1 MADVTF
7 GVKVNEEL
15 KQKLTK
21 IIRDSGMQGK
31 DFMQNL
37 VNIYEM
43 ENTKKSTPEIAQDIV
58 ELQYLTSR
66 MNGIYLNLAHR
77 IDNIKNSN
85 NEIYENQLKTQEE
98 KILSLKEELKCSEDK
113 NNKLNKELELIK
125 SSNDEM
131 INKIYSLEDINNS
144 NKLLIKEYNQKLY
157 DFSQKLNDFKKIS
170 EEYIKDKEYIN
181 NLKND
186 NDTLKSS
193 LEKASTENREIILKK
208 DYQISSLEKNIEIIK
223 DENIKALGIM
233 KDKLII
239 EKEKE
244 ILQLEKDYNLKINL
258 IIDEYNSKIKSL
270 LEEKENTQ
278 KINTKNAE

>member
-21 IIRDSGMQGK
+21 IIKDSGMQGK

-66 MNGIYLNLAHR
+66 MNSIYINLAHR

-85 NEIYENQLKTQEE
+85 NEIYENQLKIQEE
-98 KILSLKEELKCSEDK
+98 KILSLKEDLKCYQDK

-125 SSNDEM
+125 SSKEEM
-131 INKIYSLEDINNS
+131 LNKISSLEDINNS
-144 NKLLIKEYNQKLY
+144 NKLLIKEYNEKLY
-157 DFSQKLNDFKKIS
+157 DFSQQLNDFKKIS
-170 EEYIKDKEYIN
+170 EESIKDKQYID
-181 NLKND
+181 NLKNN
-186 NDTLKSS
+186 NDALKSS
-193 LEKASTENREIILKK
+193 LEKLSEENKEKLLKK
-208 DYQISSLEKNIEIIK
+208 DYQISSLEKNIKIII
-223 DENIKALGIM
+223 DENKKALETM

-239 EKEKE
+239 EKERE
-244 ILQLEKDYNLKINL
+244 VLQLEKDYNLKINS
-258 IIDEYNSKIKSL
+258 IIDDYNSKIKSL
-270 LEEKENTQ
+270 LDERENIHKTNS
-278 KINTKNAE
+278 KDS

>member
-21 IIRDSGMQGK
+21 IIKDSGMQGK

-43 ENTKKSTPEIAQDIV
+43 ENTKKSTPEVAQDIV

-66 MNGIYLNLAHR
+66 INSIYINLAHR

-85 NEIYENQLKTQEE
+85 NEVYENQLKVQEE
-98 KILSLKEELKCSEDK
+98 KILSLGEDLKCSQDK
-113 NNKLNKELELIK
+113 NNKLSNDLELIK
-125 SSNDEM
+125 SSKEELL
-131 INKIYSLEDINNS
+131 NKISSLEDINNS

-157 DFSQKLNDFKKIS
+157 DFSQQLNHLKKVS
-170 EEYIKDKEYIN
+170 EESIKDKEYID

-186 NDTLKSS
+186 NISLKSS
-193 LEKASTENREIILKK
+193 LEKLSSENKEILLKK
-208 DYQISSLEKNIEIIK
+208 DYQISTLEKNIEIVNNENRKTLESLK
-223 DENIKALGIM
+223 DR
-233 KDKLII
+233 LII

-244 ILQLEKDYNLKINL
+244 ILQLEKIHNSKINS
-258 IIDEYNSKIKSL
+258 IIDEYNLKIKSF
-270 LEEKENTQ
+270 LEERENTQ
-278 KINTKNAE
+278 KINKKDS

>member
-21 IIRDSGMQGK
+21 IIKDSGMQGK

-66 MNGIYLNLAHR
+66 MNSIYINLAHR

-85 NEIYENQLKTQEE
+85 NEIYENQLKIQEE
-98 KILSLKEELKCSEDK
+98 KILSLKEDLKCYQDK

-125 SSNDEM
+125 SSKEEM
-131 INKIYSLEDINNS
+131 LNKISSLEDINNS
-144 NKLLIKEYNQKLY
+144 NKLLIKEYNEKLY
-157 DFSQKLNDFKKIS
+157 DFSQQLNDFKKIS
-170 EEYIKDKEYIN
+170 EESIKDKQYID
-181 NLKND
+181 NLKNN
-186 NDTLKSS
+186 NDALKSS
-193 LEKASTENREIILKK
+193 LEKLSEENKEKLLKK
-208 DYQISSLEKNIEIIK
+208 DYQISSLEKNIKIIM
-223 DENIKALGIM
+223 DENKKALETM

-239 EKEKE
+239 EKERE
-244 ILQLEKDYNLKINL
+244 VLQLEKDYNLKINS
-258 IIDEYNSKIKSL
+258 IIDDYNSKIKSL
-270 LEEKENTQ
+270 LDERENIHKTNS
-278 KINTKNAE
+278 KDS

>member
-21 IIRDSGMQGK
+21 IIKDSGMQGK

-66 MNGIYLNLAHR
+66 MNSIYINLAHR

-85 NEIYENQLKTQEE
+85 NEIYENQLKIQEE
-98 KILSLKEELKCSEDK
+98 KILSLKEDLKCYQDK
-113 NNKLNKELELIK
+113 NNKLNKELELIN
-125 SSNDEM
+125 SSKEEM
-131 INKIYSLEDINNS
+131 LNKISSLEDINNS
-144 NKLLIKEYNQKLY
+144 NKLLIKEYNEKLY
-157 DFSQKLNDFKKIS
+157 DFSHQLNDFKKIS
-170 EEYIKDKEYIN
+170 EESIKDKQYID
-181 NLKND
+181 NLKNN
-186 NDTLKSS
+186 NDALKSS
-193 LEKASTENREIILKK
+193 LEKLSEENKEKLLKK
-208 DYQISSLEKNIEIIK
+208 DYQISSLEKNIKIIM
-223 DENIKALGIM
+223 DENKKALETM

-239 EKEKE
+239 EKERE
-244 ILQLEKDYNLKINL
+244 VLQLEKDYNLKINS
-258 IIDEYNSKIKSL
+258 IIDDYNSKIKSL
-270 LEEKENTQ
+270 LDERENIHKTNS
-278 KINTKNAE
+278 KDS

>member
-21 IIRDSGMQGK
+21 IIKDSGMQGK

-43 ENTKKSTPEIAQDIV
+43 ENTKKSTPEVAQDIV

-66 MNGIYLNLAHR
+66 INSIYINLAHR

-85 NEIYENQLKTQEE
+85 NEVYENQLKVQEE
-98 KILSLKEELKCSEDK
+98 KILSLGEDLKCSQDK
-113 NNKLNKELELIK
+113 NNKLSNDLELIK
-125 SSNDEM
+125 SSKEELL
-131 INKIYSLEDINNS
+131 NKISSLEDINNS

-157 DFSQKLNDFKKIS
+157 DFSQQLNHLKKVS
-170 EEYIKDKEYIN
+170 EESIKDKEYID

-186 NDTLKSS
+186 NISLKSS
-193 LEKASTENREIILKK
+193 LEKLSSENKEILLKK
-208 DYQISSLEKNIEIIK
+208 DYQISTLEKNIEIVNNENRKTLESLK
-223 DENIKALGIM
+223 DR
-233 KDKLII
+233 LII

-244 ILQLEKDYNLKINL
+244 ILQLEKIHNSKINSIIDKYNL
-258 IIDEYNSKIKSL
+258 KIKSL
-270 LEEKENTQ
+270 LEERENTQ
-278 KINTKNAE
+278 KINKKDS

>member
-21 IIRDSGMQGK
+21 IIKDSGMQGK

-43 ENTKKSTPEIAQDIV
+43 ENTKKSTPEVAQDIV

-66 MNGIYLNLAHR
+66 INSIYINLAHR

-85 NEIYENQLKTQEE
+85 NEVYENQLKVQEE
-98 KILSLKEELKCSEDK
+98 KILSLGEDLKCSQDK
-113 NNKLNKELELIK
+113 NNKLSNDLELIK
-125 SSNDEM
+125 SSKEELL
-131 INKIYSLEDINNS
+131 NKISSLEDINNS

-157 DFSQKLNDFKKIS
+157 DFSQQLNHLKKVS
-170 EEYIKDKEYIN
+170 EESIKDKEYID

-186 NDTLKSS
+186 NISLKSS
-193 LEKASTENREIILKK
+193 LEKLSSENKEILLKK
-208 DYQISSLEKNIEIIK
+208 DYQISTLEKNIEIVNNENRKTLESLK
-223 DENIKALGIM
+223 DR
-233 KDKLII
+233 LII

-244 ILQLEKDYNLKINL
+244 ILQLEKIHNSKINS
-258 IIDEYNSKIKSL
+258 IIDEYNLKIKSL
-270 LEEKENTQ
+270 LEERENTQ
-278 KINTKNAE
+278 KINKKDS